1 MGQGIPGGRGRS
13 VGGGSPRNR
22 AGGTEVTEVREDHGG
37 RTGSYCR
44 AGKCELNLPEI
55 RPN

>member
-1 MGQGIPGGRGRS
+1 M
-13 VGGGSPRNR
+13 GGGSPRNR
-22 AGGTEVTEVREDHGG
+22 AGGTEVTEVREGHGG